1 MAANATNAT
10 TKTAAD
16 STQRAER
23 NGTETAVSY
32 VRQTAER
39 TVDVPVGAA
48 LTVAER
54 VNEIVEPWT
63 SRKAAEKEL
72 KSFRTQV
79 TREVNKLERRG
90 ASARRKATQRVRT
103 TRNRLERDLK
113 QRRRSVETAVKRNRT
128 EVSKR
133 LREVE
138 DGLKKAQTTVS
149 ERVSTLV

>member
-1 MAANATNAT
+1 MAASTTNT
-10 TKTAAD
+10 TRTAAD
-16 STQRAER
+16 TSQKAER

-39 TVDVPVGAA
+39 SVDVPVGVA
-48 LTVAER
+48 LTVADR
-54 VNEIVEPWT
+54 VNELVEPWT
-63 SRKAAEKEL
+63 SRKAAEREL

-90 ASARRKATQRVRT
+90 ATARRKATQRVRT
-103 TRNRLERDLK
+103 SRNRFERDLK
-113 QRRRSVETAVKRNRT
+113 QRRRTVETAVKRNRT